1 MRQTTCPTCGQA
13 AIEISPERQFAEGG
27 TAYRPASLI
36 TRSDVETLRER
47 IRVSDWRSGTVLGL
61 IDAVLAQGVAP
72 SVLDTYMASGI
83 RRPSCPRCG
92 AETFRP
98 DSVDGRRQ
106 ARRCVVCQRV
116 TGRCDCPARV

>member
-61 IDAVLAQGVAP
+61 IDAVLAQPAP
-72 SVLDTYMASGI
+72 RRAIDAVGWLASC
-83 RRPSCPRCG
+83 RRCG
-92 AETFRP
+92 ADTFRP

-106 ARRCVVCQRV
+106 ARRCSVCQRV
-116 TGRCDCPARV
+116 TGRCDCPARS